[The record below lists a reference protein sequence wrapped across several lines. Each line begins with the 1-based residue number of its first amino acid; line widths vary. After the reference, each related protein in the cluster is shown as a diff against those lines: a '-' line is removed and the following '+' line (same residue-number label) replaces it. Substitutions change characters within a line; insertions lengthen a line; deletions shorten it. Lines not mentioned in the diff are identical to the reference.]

1 MTFSVSH
8 VIKME
13 HRRRCLKFI
22 LLYFLNFIIVKSVT
36 LEFRPYDIIWNAPTT
51 DCKSRFGV
59 NVDPTPFG
67 IREND
72 QNGLIGNVIT
82 LLYVDNTGLY
92 PYYTSNGTAV
102 NGGLPQVF
110 FAFCISLSNASF
122 VPSIYW
128 WLRVTSLVTD
138 RKGKVMFSEASIS
151 HSVLGAWVQTQGG
164 LPNPPIGRPR
174 WMQTPLEA
182 DPWMQTPQF

>member
-1 MTFSVSH
+1 M
-8 VIKME
+8 
-13 HRRRCLKFI
+13 
-22 LLYFLNFIIVKSVT
+22 T
-36 LEFRPYDIIWNAPTT
+36 LEFRPYDIIWNAPTI

-59 NVDPTPFG
+59 NVDPTPYG

-110 FAFCISLSNASF
+110 CILH
-122 VPSIYW
+122 I
-128 WLRVTSLVTD
+128 T
-138 RKGKVMFSEASIS
+138 
-151 HSVLGAWVQTQGG
+151 
-164 LPNPPIGRPR
+164 
-174 WMQTPLEA
+174 
-182 DPWMQTPQF
+182 

>member
-1 MTFSVSH
+1 MQKKHMTFSVSH

-13 HRRRCLKFI
+13 HRQRCLKLI
-22 LLYFLNFIIVKSVT
+22 LLYFLNFTTVKSVA
-36 LEFRPYDIIWNAPTT
+36 LESRAYDIIWNAPTI

-59 NVDPTPFG
+59 NVDPKPYG

-102 NGGLPQVF
+102 NGGLPQV
-110 FAFCISLSNASF
+110 
-122 VPSIYW
+122 IYI
-128 WLRVTSLVTD
+128 LN
-138 RKGKVMFSEASIS
+138 I
-151 HSVLGAWVQTQGG
+151 
-164 LPNPPIGRPR
+164 N
-174 WMQTPLEA
+174 
-182 DPWMQTPQF
+182 

>member
-1 MTFSVSH
+1 MQRKHMTFSVSH

-13 HRRRCLKFI
+13 HRRRYLKLI
-22 LLYFLNFIIVKSVT
+22 LLYFLNFIIAKSAT
-36 LEFRPYDIIWNAPTT
+36 LEFRPYDIIWNAPTI

-59 NVDPTPFG
+59 NVDPTPYG

-72 QNGLIGNVIT
+72 RNGLIGNVIS

-110 FAFCISLSNASF
+110 LHYAYQLAMRVLFHVFIGGSKSYLISYR
-122 VPSIYW
+122 PQE
-128 WLRVTSLVTD
+128 
-138 RKGKVMFSEASIS
+138 KVMFSETSVS
-151 HSVLGAWVQTQGG
+151 HSVKRGEL
-164 LPNPPIGRPR
+164 GRPGGSAQPHCR
-174 WMQTPLEA
+174 P
-182 DPWMQTPQF
+182 P